1 MLKPIMVVGI
11 APTKQDLLQGKAFT
25 GLAGRM
31 LNCILASVGVNS
43 SDIYYTN
50 LLDKPYDKDPDP
62 EQVLARLPYLL
73 SEIKHVSPRL
83 VVSLGTLPSEMLLQQ
98 PLKKVRGNPLFR
110 NGRYYLA
117 TYNIAAVL
125 RGGYTLVNTIVR
137 DLAKIPVILNMPHD
151 GPQLEPDWHLVTSLD
166 EFHQLLN
173 SLPPAPEPI
182 VIDIETTNPAEE
194 IDTFVDRLLC
204 VGFAFKGKS
213 YVVPSEFCDG
223 QGWPLD
229 KRYVF
234 HNGIFDSQGL
244 LRYLGIKLPICED
257 TMLISYSLDER
268 AGFHKLKS
276 LSREYIGADYY
287 EQLKGGYEQG
297 TELYEYNAKDVDYT
311 LRLFNI
317 LKPMQVRDKTTWFY
331 DNILIPASNAFVDIQ
346 HRGTFVSLPIMR
358 ELGRDWLPKVHTLQQ
373 GLIAD
378 ASKYGFP
385 GDINLNSPKQLSHLL
400 YDLIGLRGGP
410 STARPILEL
419 LDHPYIQ
426 QLLEWRQYDH
436 MIRSYL
442 IGIRD
447 DLKRDNRVHA
457 HVLLHGT
464 VTGRLSYKDPPLQTI
479 PKEGKVGPDLARIR
493 NIFTA
498 TNDEYCIVEADYE
511 KAEVWGA
518 ASVSGDAQL
527 LTDLQSFD
535 FHKNVAAAV
544 FRKPYDEVTKDERQ
558 AAKAVTFGVMYGR
571 SGKSL
576 SEHELN
582 WATVREANDFIEA
595 WFARYPD
602 YTRWYNAT
610 KDLIKKQGELVSPLG
625 RKRRFIFVPPE
636 NYEVLNQGV
645 NFPIQSLASDITL
658 SSAIELHY
666 AARAL
671 DSYVLW
677 LVHDSIVCEVSRK
690 YLREFIQLMESI
702 MTKSRFDGIYGVP
715 IEIKVGDSLGSTREY
730 IS

>member
-1 MLKPIMVVGI
+1 MVVGI

-25 GLAGRM
+25 GLAGKM
-31 LNCILASVGVNS
+31 LNCILASVGVDTNQ
-43 SDIYYTN
+43 IYYTN

-62 EQVLARLPYLL
+62 EVVIARIPNLL
-73 SEIKHVSPRL
+73 SEINHVSPRL
-83 VVSLGTLPSEMLLQQ
+83 VVTLGALPSEMLLQQ
-98 PLKKVRGNPLFR
+98 PLKKSRGNTLFR

-125 RGGYTLVNTIVR
+125 RGSYTLVNTIVR
-137 DLAKIPVILNMPHD
+137 DLAKIPIILDMPPC
-151 GPQLEPDWHLVTSLD
+151 GPNLEPDWSLITSKD
-166 EFHQLLN
+166 EFHELLQR
-173 SLPPAPEPI
+173 LPPAPEPI

-204 VGFAFKGKS
+204 IGMAFGNKS
-213 YVVPSEFCDG
+213 YVIPSEFCDG

-229 KRYVF
+229 RRYVF

-244 LRYLGIKLPICED
+244 LRYLGVKLPICED
-257 TMLISYSLDER
+257 TMLISYALDER
-268 AGFHKLKS
+268 AGFHRLKT

-317 LKPMQVRDKTTWFY
+317 LKPMQQRDNVGWFY
-331 DNILIPASNAFVDIQ
+331 DNLLIPASNAFVDIQ
-346 HRGTFVSLPIMR
+346 HRGTFVNLDIMR
-358 ELGRDWLPKVHTLQQ
+358 DLGRDWLPKTHKLMVDLQE
-373 GLIAD
+373 A
-378 ASKYGFP
+378 AKTYGFP
-385 GDINLNSPKQLSHLL
+385 GEINLNSPKQLSHLL

-410 STARPILEL
+410 STGRAILET
-419 LDHPYIQ
+419 LDHPYVK
-426 QLLEWRQYDH
+426 QLMEWRQYDH

-498 TNDEYCIVEADYE
+498 TNPEYCIVEADYE

-518 ASVSGDAQL
+518 ASLSGDAQL
-527 LTDLQSFD
+527 LNDLQSFD

-544 FRKPYDEVTKDERQ
+544 FRKPYEEVTKDERQ

-576 SEHELN
+576 AEHELS
-582 WATVREANDFIEA
+582 WATIREANDFIEN

-602 YTRWYNAT
+602 YTRWYNNT
-610 KDLIKKQGELVSPLG
+610 KELIKRQGELVSPLG
-625 RKRRFIFVPPE
+625 RKRRFIFVPPD

-666 AARAL
+666 AARHL

-677 LVHDSIVCEVSRK
+677 LVHDAIVCEVNKRH
-690 YLREFIQLMESI
+690 LTEFVQLMESI
-702 MTKSRFDGIYGVP
+702 MTKPRFEGIYGVP
-715 IEIKVGDSLGSTREY
+715 VEIKVGDSLGTTREY
-730 IS
+730 QMS